1 MKNQNDAG
9 IPAKHTYALDAEL
22 ASSITQFLDSHPP
35 VDKAPKG
42 DWIKLRQMGDQL
54 YGYMNEHLPLNAH
67 VQRQDFE
74 MKSASE
80 ALIPLRWYSSGPTD
94 TKTAAVVFVHGGGR
108 LFGSINGY
116 DRIVADYVH
125 RSKVPFLSI
134 EYGLAPDTYGPTQV
148 EQVFDAIL
156 WLKENASQLGVDV
169 EKIAV
174 MGDSG
179 GGGLAAGAAILAR
192 DRNISLAK
200 QILIYPMLDHRTTV
214 LDENLEPFAVFG
226 HQELDTVWQAIL
238 GPHTLSEYD
247 LMITSPAMLDN
258 FEGLAPAYIAIGDL
272 DYFRNENL
280 AYASRLA
287 GAAVPLEFHIVPG
300 ATHGFEIFNPDTSI
314 AQRAIANHV
323 QAIQSI

>member
-9 IPAKHTYALDAEL
+9 LTAKHTYALDTEL
-22 ASSITQFLDSHPP
+22 ASSITQFLSSHPP
-35 VDKAPKG
+35 LDKTPKG
-42 DWIKLRQMGDQL
+42 DWLKLKQFGDQL
-54 YGYMNEHLPLNAH
+54 YDYMNEHLPLNAAI
-67 VQRQDFE
+67 QRQDFE
-74 MKSASE
+74 MNSANE
-80 ALIPLRWYSSGPTD
+80 AVIPLRWYSSGTTD
-94 TKTAAVVFVHGGGR
+94 KKTAAVVFVHGGGR
-108 LFGSINGY
+108 LFGSIDAY

-134 EYGLAPDTYGPTQV
+134 EYGLIPDTYGPDQV

-156 WLKENASQLGVDV
+156 WLKENAAQLGVDADR
-169 EKIAV
+169 IAV

-192 DRNISLAK
+192 DRKIQLAK

-226 HQELDTVWQAIL
+226 HQELETLWPLIL
-238 GPHTLSEYD
+238 GPYTLSEYD

-272 DYFRNENL
+272 DYFRNESL
-280 AYASRLA
+280 SYASRLA
-287 GAAVPLEFHIVPG
+287 AAAVPLEFHIIPG
-300 ATHGFEIFNPDTSI
+300 ATHGFEIFNPDTTI
-314 AQRAIANHV
+314 AQKAIANHV